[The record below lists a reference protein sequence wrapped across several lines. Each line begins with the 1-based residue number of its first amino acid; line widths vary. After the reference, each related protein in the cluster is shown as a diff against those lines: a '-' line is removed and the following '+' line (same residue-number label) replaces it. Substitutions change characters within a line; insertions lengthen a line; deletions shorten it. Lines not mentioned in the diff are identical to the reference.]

1 VLRRLLPLIVILV
14 IVAPTDLRASGDGPT
29 MPSPGT
35 LNGAVRRS
43 LDQPMYTELITQWK
57 RCLHDYQSR
66 KYPDLLVD
74 LGNLKGLKA
83 STGIRNLTPIA
94 RVLLRMAL
102 EMAQDPEN
110 ADMAP
115 KLAGHARTLA
125 PDLPST
131 YLVSAQLA
139 SGAGGEFSLG
149 NTLKAFSGSVTA
161 STHHLPSLLENVSK
175 VAFIWFLLILLAA
188 ALFSLSVLLRYSK
201 LLGHDVGHLFP
212 PGATEWQKLTLML
225 LLLSIPFLLDLGVV
239 ILFMVWWVFLWAY
252 MNRNERA
259 TAILILILMAT
270 WPFAGKLIA
279 AGVTPPDTVEST
291 LARCNHEVC
300 SVEDIHLLEG
310 LRATSSKSSADIDY
324 TLALSAYRAGAFAEL
339 SLDDALVYLSGNL
352 QSKQASRRARALVLQ
367 GNIYFSKGV
376 KRCAADQG
384 NLAAGAQEFQ
394 EADNSFRQAIEAQET
409 VEGLYNRGRVLAYRD
424 QGGDGEQLIAKARD
438 LDTRRILEVEEVSQ
452 FAGQQEFLCGE
463 NFNHNRELLIP
474 VLPVKGFFTSTVRRQ
489 STKKLLGFHHQLLGP
504 LPLDKFPP
512 IAGGLAVL
520 LIVLGF
526 VLKRFRISS
535 HCVKCGAVSDAKDR
549 PELSQSG
556 ICEICLFYR
565 IRGSFVDPKEIWRRE
580 KGIEIRLRLKKRIE
594 RGVSFLIPGM
604 GQMLRGKPLR
614 GVIFFVVFF
623 LPVFAIFITDPLMGH
638 LPGIDRD
645 VGMPTVQ
652 VIAFSLVSLVVY
664 LLTLL
669 DIYSRD

>member
-1 VLRRLLPLIVILV
+1 MLLMVPAGLQAEEQAAAATVRLE
-14 IVAPTDLRASGDGPT
+14 ATA
-29 MPSPGT
+29 
-35 LNGAVRRS
+35 GAFRRS
-43 LDQPMYTELITQWK
+43 LDQPMYAELLVQWK

-74 LGNLKGLKA
+74 LGNLKSLKA
-83 STGIRNLTPIA
+83 NTGIRNLTPIA

-115 KLAGHARTLA
+115 KLAAHARTLG

-131 YLVSAQLA
+131 YVVSAQLA
-139 SGAGGEFSLG
+139 SGTGGEFSLG

-161 STHHLPSLLENVSK
+161 SSRHLPSLLENVSK
-175 VAFIWFLLILLAA
+175 IAFIWFLLILLAA
-188 ALFSLSVLLRYSK
+188 ALFSFSVLLRYSK
-201 LLGHDVGHLFP
+201 LLAHDVGHIFP
-212 PGATEWQKLTLML
+212 PGATGWQKLTLTL
-225 LLLSIPFLLDLGVV
+225 LLLFIPFLLDLGVV
-239 ILFMVWWVFLWAY
+239 ILFLVWWLFLWVY

-259 TAILILILMAT
+259 STILLLILMAS
-270 WPFAGKLIA
+270 WPFAGKMIA

-300 SVEDIHLLEG
+300 TLDDIQRLEA
-310 LRATSSKSSADIDY
+310 LRANSARVGPDIDY
-324 TLALSAYRAGAFAEL
+324 TLALNAYRTGAFDDL

-352 QSKQASRRARALVLQ
+352 QSKDPVRRARALILQ

-384 NLAAGAQEFQ
+384 NLAAGAQELQ
-394 EADNSFRQAIEAQET
+394 EADNSYRQSLETRET

-424 QGGDGEQLIAKARD
+424 QGGDGEQLITKARD

-474 VLPVKGFFTSTVRRQ
+474 VLPVEDFFTATVRRQ
-489 STKKLLGFHHQLLGP
+489 STEELLGFHHQLLGP
-504 LPLDKFPP
+504 LPLNQIPP

-520 LIVLGF
+520 LIIIGF
-526 VLKRFRISS
+526 ALKRLRFSS
-535 HCVKCGAVSDAKDR
+535 HCVKCEAVSDPKDR
-549 PELSQSG
+549 PELAQSG
-556 ICEICLFYR
+556 ICETCLFYR

-594 RGVSFLIPGM
+594 RGVSFLVPGM

-623 LPVFAIFITDPLMGH
+623 LPVFAIFITDPMMGH